1 MAEHVRVMLTE
12 KEVDDRIQAIGEQI
26 SKDYAGKQVH
36 LVCVLKGGSFFM
48 CELAKRI
55 TVPVSLDF
63 MSVSSYGDDTKSSGV
78 VKIVKDLD
86 QPLEGKDVLIVE
98 DIIDSGRTLYYLI
111 DILKKR
117 NPKSVHLCTLLDKPE
132 RRVRDVK
139 VDYTCF
145 NIPDE
150 FVVGYGLDYAQ
161 KYRNLPYIGV
171 VEFHED
177 EE

>member
-1 MAEHVRVMLTE
+1 MSEKIRVLLSE
-12 KEVDDRIQAIGEQI
+12 EEVDARIQEVADVIN
-26 SKDYAGKQVH
+26 KDYEGKDVH
-36 LVCVLKGGSFFM
+36 MICVLKGGVFFM

-55 TVPVSLDF
+55 TRPVTLDF

-98 DIIDSGRTLYYLI
+98 DIIDSGNTLYYLM
-111 DILKKR
+111 DVLRQRKPASLR
-117 NPKSVHLCTLLDKPE
+117 LCTLLDKPD
-132 RRVRDVK
+132 RRVKDVH
-139 VDYTCF
+139 VDWTGF
-145 NIPDE
+145 EIPDE